1 MESVLPD
8 TAGSWSACLRNCLF
22 LDSHVVCPESPG
34 CVFLDLSYTGP
45 GKLNDRH
52 PLALSLPTPA
62 PRLALAHVGVP
73 TVYCLGLNSCLFLT
87 DPAVPHGSWGRR
99 SNYSFRE

>member
-1 MESVLPD
+1 MECVLPD
-8 TAGSWSACLRNCLF
+8 TPGSWSACLRNCLF
-22 LDSHVVCPESPG
+22 LDSHAVCPESPG
-34 CVFLDLSYTGP
+34 CVFLDLSYTGL

-52 PLALSLPTPA
+52 PLSLSLPIPA
-62 PRLALAHVGVP
+62 PPLALAHVGVP

-87 DPAVPHGSWGRR
+87 DRAVPHGSRGQR